1 MNNSQ
6 YPIEFANKL
15 IGNKNPNT
23 HYAVFIDYSGDEH
36 IEELNAP
43 TISQA
48 EEIAMTIYTPD
59 DMEFV
64 SFIDEYVSDRIYT
77 LNNTLQSLQAVVEV
91 V

>member
-1 MNNSQ
+1 MDNSI

-23 HYAVFIDYSGDEH
+23 HYAVFIDYAGQEH

-48 EEIAMTIYTPD
+48 EEIAMTLYTPD
-59 DMEFV
+59 DVEFV
-64 SFIDEYVSDRIYT
+64 SFVEEYVSDRIYT
-77 LNNTLQSLQAVVEV
+77 LNNTLQSLQAVGGSL
-91 V
+91 